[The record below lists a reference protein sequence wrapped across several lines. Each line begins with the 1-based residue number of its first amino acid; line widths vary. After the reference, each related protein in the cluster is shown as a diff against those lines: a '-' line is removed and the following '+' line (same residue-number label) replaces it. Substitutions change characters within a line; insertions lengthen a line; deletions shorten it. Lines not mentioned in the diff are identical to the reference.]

1 MSFMAGFAI
10 GFILGCV
17 LIGCTYYITV
27 CLFKV
32 LDNYVKRKIDEAN
45 RVKIYPVEPTTNYV
59 VVVNPDNSAHV
70 CSV

>member
-10 GFILGCV
+10 GFIVGCI
-17 LIGCTYYITV
+17 LIGCTYNITV
-27 CLFKV
+27 CLFNV

-59 VVVNPDNSAHV
+59 VIVNPDNSAHV

>member
-1 MSFMAGFAI
+1 MSFMAGFVI

-17 LIGCTYYITV
+17 LICCTYNITV

-45 RVKIYPVEPTTNYV
+45 RVKIYPVEPTTKYV

>member
-1 MSFMAGFAI
+1 MSFMAGFVI

-27 CLFKV
+27 CLFNV

-59 VVVNPDNSAHV
+59 VVVNPDNSADV

>member
-17 LIGCTYYITV
+17 LICCTYNITV

-45 RVKIYPVEPTTNYV
+45 RVKIYPVEPTTKYV